1 MKQGLA
7 MVAGFGFVAALNAQT
22 TWIVDPNGGGNF
34 TDLGAAI
41 AAASHDDTLLIRG
54 GVYPAQNVNKQLHFI
69 GGGPGTTRIDRLHL
83 RPLGQAGVASLR
95 DLVVLELRC
104 DHDSIVENV
113 EAGHVLVSPSVTV
126 SLRGC
131 VLGAGTPFSLL
142 QVNPALMIY
151 GANVALNSCTVRGNR
166 GASLGSHCLS
176 GESVWMNGGRLAI
189 TDSTVVGAAGGPG
202 IICSYAPPWF
212 GLYIYDG
219 VVQITRSTVTGG
231 IGPNNTQSAAVFL
244 GSTATL
250 YRDASVSIT
259 PSATPGTLEPFP
271 GTTANSAPPGGTIT
285 ATVHGEPS
293 GPAALIAGLG
303 LRAPQPTP
311 LGEAWIDPANYV
323 VLRIGFG
330 DAMGDLSAS
339 ITLPAAAPMNLPVTF
354 QGLTLP
360 ATSTDLV
367 LGAPVVVQVL

>member
-7 MVAGFGFVAALNAQT
+7 MVAGVGFVAALNAQT

-54 GVYPAQNVNKQLHFI
+54 GVYPPQIVNKQLHFV
-69 GGGPGTTRIDRLHL
+69 GDGPGPTRIDRLHL
-83 RPLGQAGVASLR
+83 QPLGPAGIASFR
-95 DLVVLELRC
+95 DLVVIELRC

-113 EAGHVLVSPSVTV
+113 QAAHVLVSQSATV

-131 VLGAGTPFSLL
+131 GLGAGTPFSAI
-142 QVNPALMIY
+142 QTSPALMIMD
-151 GANVALNSCTVRGNR
+151 ANVALNSCTVNGNR
-166 GASLGSHCLS
+166 SAPWGSHCLT
-176 GESVWMNGGRLAI
+176 GGCVTMNDGRLAI
-189 TDSTVVGAAGGPG
+189 TDSTLTGSPGGPASG
-202 IICSYAPPWF
+202 CASALPGYALSVWS
-212 GLYIYDG
+212 GTVRL
-219 VVQITRSTVTGG
+219 TRSTVTGG
-231 IGPNNTQSAAVFL
+231 SGSGTQSAAVFL
-244 GSTATL
+244 DTPATL
-250 YRDASVSIT
+250 YRDASVVVS
-259 PSATPGTLEPFP
+259 PSATPGTLEPYP
-271 GTTANSAPPGGTIT
+271 GTTANSAPPGAAIT

-311 LGEAWIDPANYV
+311 LGEAWIDPASYV

-330 DAMGDLSAS
+330 DAMGDLAAT
-339 ITLPAAAPMNLPVTF
+339 ITLPAAAPMNLPITF